1 LAGDTAAQSFA
12 AHEDVIRARVN
23 GYTPIQRL
31 AFVLALAERWL
42 PAYEKF
48 AAAEEW
54 GDPDLLRRA
63 LGACWN
69 HLASQRQSAAQLKHL
84 SDAVLDVSP
93 HMDEFDNAEAL
104 QACLLVDT
112 ALECCHASDDLSLAV
127 QSAIA
132 GLDTEILVYEF
143 KPMEL
148 LERWQKPFVQT
159 EVKNQLALLDEID
172 SLDACNIE
180 EFRKLIGSR
189 TWAIKWPKREENRV
203 RAAPTRTNQAAFED
217 YRRFV
222 EKDIQ
227 GARPL
232 PARAKYVD
240 KDMHLLMWC
249 GAAWLARYMR
259 RRDIIEGTMG
269 GVLSDKK
276 AKAALIARNQA
287 LDAAVNTLP
296 DWPDFLFEIENN
308 ALKNQFDMGRIDV
321 RAVTDPHGFGPSLR
335 WLWSEANARGLA
347 GEDAWNHIN
356 AWARHRPT
364 AWDQVQS
371 SQGPAGPLQNAMSR
385 SVAWETTNELDHPWE
400 ATVDGTRWQVRLN
413 DFPDEVMYS
422 LLIDGEKI
430 DDFHDW
436 PPGWERG

>member
-1 LAGDTAAQSFA
+1 MAGDTALQSFA
-12 AHEDVIRARVN
+12 AHEDVIRARLN
-23 GYTPIQRL
+23 GYMPVQRL

-69 HLASQRQSAAQLKHL
+69 HLASQRQSAAQLKQL
-84 SDAVLDVSP
+84 SDAVLAVSP
-93 HMDEFDNAEAL
+93 HMDEFDDVDAL
-104 QACLLVDT
+104 QAIALVDM
-112 ALECCHASDDLSLAV
+112 ALKCCNASDDLTLAV
-127 QSAIA
+127 QSAIV

-143 KPMEL
+143 EPTQL
-148 LERWQKPFVQT
+148 LQRWHKPFVQS
-159 EVKNQLALLDEID
+159 EAKNQLALLDEID
-172 SLDACNIE
+172 NLDAANIE
-180 EFRKLIGSR
+180 KFRKFVGSQAR
-189 TWAIKWPKREENRV
+189 AIKWPKRKESTV
-203 RAAPTRTNQAAFED
+203 CAAPTRTNQAAFED

-227 GARPL
+227 AARPR
-232 PARAKYVD
+232 PARGKYVD
-240 KDMHLLMWC
+240 KDMHLLLWC
-249 GAAWLARYMR
+249 GAAWLGRYLR

-269 GVLSDKK
+269 GVLADTK
-276 AKAALIARNQA
+276 AKAALIARNQT

-321 RAVTDPHGFGPSLR
+321 RAVADPHGFGPSLR
-335 WLWSEANARGLA
+335 RFWAEAKARGLA
-347 GEDAWNHIN
+347 GEDAWNHIY

-364 AWDQVQS
+364 AWDQVQPM
-371 SQGPAGPLQNAMSR
+371 QGQAGELQVAMSR
-385 SVAWETTNELDHPWE
+385 SVAWKTTNELDHPWE
-400 ATVDGTRWQVRLN
+400 ATVEGMRWQVRLN